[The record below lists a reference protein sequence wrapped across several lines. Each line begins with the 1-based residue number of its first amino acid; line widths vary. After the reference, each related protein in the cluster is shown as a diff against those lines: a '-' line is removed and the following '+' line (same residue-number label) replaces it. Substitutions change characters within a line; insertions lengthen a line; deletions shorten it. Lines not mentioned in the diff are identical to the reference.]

1 MIIDLRRAIMNR
13 ACAALGDPRAAALG
27 RAFYLQPGAAWILA
41 RMEEEPAALSRSAIR
56 RYRPRSDLTILRHVQ
71 AIGPLIEE
79 IAQALGRDSILTE
92 AGGYRLTPLGR
103 IRIRKA
109 LKEPLL

>member
-1 MIIDLRRAIMNR
+1 MIIDLRRVIMNR

-27 RAFYLQPGAAWILA
+27 QAFYLQPGAAWILA

-56 RYRPRSDLTILRHVQ
+56 RRPRSKFVILRHVQ
-71 AIGPLIEE
+71 ATGSLIEE
-79 IAQALGRDSILTE
+79 IAQALGRDAILTE
-92 AGGYRLTPLGR
+92 PDGYRLTPLGR

-109 LKEPLL
+109 LKEPII

>member
-27 RAFYLQPGAAWILA
+27 RAFRLQPGAAWILA
-41 RMEEEPAALSRSAIR
+41 RMEEEPAALTRSAIQR
-56 RYRPRSDLTILRHVQ
+56 RPRSKFAILRHVQ
-71 AIGPLIEE
+71 ATGPLIEE
-79 IAQALGRDSILTE
+79 IAQALGGRDAILTE
-92 AGGYRLTPLGR
+92 PEGYRLTPLGR

-109 LKEPLL
+109 LKEPII

>member
-1 MIIDLRRAIMNR
+1 MIIGLRRAIMNR
-13 ACAALGDPRAAALG
+13 ACAALEDARAAAIAE
-27 RAFYLQPGAAWILA
+27 AFDLQPGAAWILA

-56 RYRPRSDLTILRHVQ
+56 RYRPRSDLAVLRRLP

-79 IAQALGRDSILTE
+79 IAQALGADALLTE
-92 AGGYRLTPLGR
+92 PGGYRLTPLGR

-109 LKEPLL
+109 LKEPVL